1 MWLCCHCS
9 CSYPRTPPRVAE
21 TDRKCGNHAVGEGGG
36 RPDMPRL
43 SVSFDMTETEWFDD
57 AACRD
62 VDTDIFFP
70 VSESQADAA
79 KAICA
84 VCPVREE
91 CLEYALE
98 TRPGDGVY
106 GGLTPTERHRLIRRR
121 QKAARKQREA
131 RPAA

>member
-1 MWLCCHCS
+1 
-9 CSYPRTPPRVAE
+9 
-21 TDRKCGNHAVGEGGG
+21 
-36 RPDMPRL
+36 MPRL
-43 SVSFDMTETEWFDD
+43 SATLLNTADTDFFDD
-57 AACRD
+57 ASCRD
-62 VDTDIFFP
+62 AGTDVFFP
-70 VSESQADAA
+70 VSESQAGPA

-98 TRPGDGVY
+98 TRPGDGVW
-106 GGLTPTERHRLIRRR
+106 GGLTATERHRLIRRR